1 MAFAGLRLQDI
12 TEAEIADLVAA
23 QVPEGKTIDY
33 KVDLPGA
40 TDSAR
45 KDFPADLSSFANA
58 SSGHLIYGVAEVDGL
73 PTKIAGLA
81 GDIDQAILRLES
93 MARDGIRP
101 PIPGLEIAR
110 VPLMGGTTALV
121 VSVPRSWNSPHQVIF
136 QKDYRFYTRGS
147 AGKQHIDVD
156 ELRRIILQSQEIG
169 ERIRQFRGGRVA
181 SIFAGETPVQLLPG
195 ARQILH
201 FIPLTA
207 FGTPCG
213 LCRRTTLRHSSE
225 SAA

>member
-101 PIPGLEIAR
+101 PIPGFRR
-110 VPLMGGTTALV
+110 VIEGDGLA
-121 VSVPRSWNSPHQVIF
+121 
-136 QKDYRFYTRGS
+136 
-147 AGKQHIDVD
+147 
-156 ELRRIILQSQEIG
+156 
-169 ERIRQFRGGRVA
+169 
-181 SIFAGETPVQLLPG
+181 
-195 ARQILH
+195 
-201 FIPLTA
+201 LTA
-207 FGTPCG
+207 TGNLTRAVVAEMCELIELPHYHQAEAF
-213 LCRRTTLRHSSE
+213 RFSSVVNE
-225 SAA
+225 PDFLPLHVVRMLGQAAKLVRASAASS